1 MSKPKWG
8 EKRECPECGARFYD
22 LKRTP
27 IVCPKCDTKLPVV
40 VEKAPPP
47 DDKPPPN
54 ASPSPVVGAD
64 GPKEGEGGDNADNL
78 AGIETDDADDDEDDA
93 EDLIANSVVLDE
105 DDDISDVLDGAID
118 ETKAA
123 E

>member
-1 MSKPKWG
+1 VSKPKWG

-27 IVCPKCDTKLPVV
+27 IVCPKCDTPFPVV

-47 DDKPPPN
+47 NDKPPPG
-54 ASPSPVVGAD
+54 ALPSPVKGAD
-64 GPKEGEGGDNADNL
+64 GSKVVEAGDQAGDLAD
-78 AGIETDDADDDEDDA
+78 IEINDDDADDDADDLMDA
-93 EDLIANSVVLDE
+93 SVELDE
-105 DDDISDVLDGAID
+105 DDDMSDELEGAID